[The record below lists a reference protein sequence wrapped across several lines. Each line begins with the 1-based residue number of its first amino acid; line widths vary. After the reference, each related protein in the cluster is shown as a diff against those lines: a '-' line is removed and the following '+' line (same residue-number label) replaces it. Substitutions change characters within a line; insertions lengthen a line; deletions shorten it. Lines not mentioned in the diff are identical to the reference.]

1 MSYSQ
6 GKFLTERGAPYTS
19 EEIKILE
26 SYYPQNPISA
36 NGLCDVCANIPGMG
50 VMVDHCN
57 DPNAPTNNL
66 YPDALIELP
75 NASGLFVTPSVSDIG
90 RIIDGVNSQCHNNYA
105 PGPWIITGIIP
116 TSVLS
121 NYPRCI
127 FLADHACVG
136 SGSLTCMKITGTYCD
151 GSGQVVYDNVTI
163 DGLPP
168 TAGDVGTIVCCSQTQ
183 GVVCDPGP
191 VIITQVLPPGVGLP
205 CFELYTCPCPTIAD
219 PCAWSGGSTTSTA
232 SGNCEGNNCDG
243 AATFVVSE
251 NPSNTPIPE
260 PCVLTYD
267 VTDQSGT
274 SIDSGSVTCTS
285 CWPGS
290 FSHTVYNLCTGTYQM
305 QVTIDN
311 CTGTPSPG
319 QTCNLPQTLL
329 IGATVTGDPMKTC
342 LTDPACCW
350 LCDENNDCIQ
360 DPTGTHNTESECIQ
374 HCREEVEDDC
384 CVDMCRGT
392 TTGVPPC
399 DNY

>member
-6 GKFLTERGAPYTS
+6 GKFLIERGPPYTDAEVKLMEPYMS
-19 EEIKILE
+19 SILPDCLLCSGIQGARVNVE
-26 SYYPQNPISA
+26 NC
-36 NGLCDVCANIPGMG
+36 NGVYSG
-50 VMVDHCN
+50 
-57 DPNAPTNNL
+57 
-66 YPDALIELP
+66 YFPDALIEDSQSP
-75 NASGLFVTPSVSDIG
+75 GTFITPTSADVG
-90 RIIDGVNSQCHNNYA
+90 RVIDGTNSICYNA
-105 PGPWIITGIIP
+105 WSPGPYYIFQVVPSSNAPFCNYLATDACGG
-116 TSVLS
+116 SV
-121 NYPRCI
+121 NCK
-127 FLADHACVG
+127 
-136 SGSLTCMKITGTYCD
+136 KIVGTYCD
-151 GSGQVVYDNVTI
+151 GSGQIVYDNVTI

-191 VIITQVLPPGVGLP
+191 VIITQVLPPGAGAA

-219 PCAWSGGSTTSTA
+219 PCAWSGGATTSTA

-243 AATFVVSE
+243 AVTFVVSE

-274 SIDSGSVTCTS
+274 SVDSGSVTCTS

-311 CTGTPSPG
+311 CTGTPNPG
-319 QTCNLPQTLL
+319 QTCTLPQTLL

-360 DPTGTHNTESECIQ
+360 DPTGTHNTELECTQ
-374 HCREEVEDDC
+374 HCKEEIEDDC

-392 TTGVPPC
+392 TAPVPPC